1 MLPWPSAGLLPL
13 PLSSSDLLPIH
24 SCDAE
29 TKNELT
35 WNDFLQFLR
44 FREMDAS
51 HRIKEM
57 VESPVILE
65 EATKRKY
72 IPPLTGSL
80 YIILSDEFNISS
92 QKILSSD
99 DHSHLVEFVKYG
111 VENVSKAL
119 QFSIANTRVR
129 EKEALQ
135 LHELMNS
142 EIKNDVTVAE
152 ILLAQIA
159 DPHDARSYIHKIFGY
174 DREAVKRLEINLG
187 NAMKPIYGI
196 YDGYY
201 SLDLSVSSDRLCLK
215 KLLEQSQK
223 MKERSIQRSL
233 FESGLTGDL
242 SQHGDWSA
250 FRNSFY
256 NGSQCYVRPDLF
268 SPMPES
274 GTVSFDFIGS
284 DQPPRG
290 VAIIPDTRCINL
302 MTNANLI
309 TPEEKFGLQL
319 ILNGMK
325 LKTKRAIEF
334 AGNVD
339 GEKLFT
345 KQKAED
351 VQLVKLV
358 FYQMLPKR
366 AKYYKEVR
374 IRESE
379 TSGIV
384 KYTEQQEQ
392 RLIEKEEAA
401 KKKNTKKLFLR
412 SLSSVQR
419 KRQERGDASSSSSS
433 ESGSDDDSDLDLDED
448 PDGPIFSGGH
458 GAPRVAG
465 ASSIAAAAVG
475 RRFSMLRRQ
484 SALGASSSN
493 PSPIAPM
500 GPLSPMNSPLSS
512 FPPLSP
518 SSQQSPTRQRK
529 LALTDSTKGEYIYD
543 MSSKMDTL
551 HGANVSRYVKCHR
564 TVETLVDVLSRLWIR
579 CRHLA
584 AIVQYFNPGRVDRV
598 KYFGTYRV
606 ELIVQVYCRLVDL
619 HNFDLIL
626 EILSAFEIGCL
637 TCRIGI
643 LHFFNPLKVDSWHC
657 LDLSKREE
665 RVAAKILALLSTIEP
680 GKNWIEP
687 TFRWAYQLPC
697 IPGWMLTQSW
707 LEEHTMPYRGI
718 LTVEYFS
725 GQGSGLLGCNPA
737 VSVRKSFLSLVPRP
751 PPPLYLTTVRRSP
764 WMKRISWMTS
774 TTKLPTANRSIFQM
788 LAERLPWR
796 GKVSPLLPSSSF

>member
-1 MLPWPSAGLLPL
+1 M
-13 PLSSSDLLPIH
+13 
-24 SCDAE
+24 
-29 TKNELT
+29 
-35 WNDFLQFLR
+35 QFLR
-44 FREMDAS
+44 FRELDAS

-142 EIKNDVTVAE
+142 EIKNDITVAE

-159 DPHDARSYIHKIFGY
+159 DPHDARSYIYKIFGY
-174 DREAVKRLEINLG
+174 DREAVKRLEFNLG

-201 SLDLSVSSDRLCLK
+201 SLDLSISSDRLCLK

-223 MKERSIQRSL
+223 MKERAIQRSL
-233 FESGLTGDL
+233 FEPGLTGDL
-242 SQHGDWSA
+242 SQNGDWSS
-250 FRNSFY
+250 FRNSFF
-256 NGSQCYVRPDLF
+256 NGSQCFVRPDLF
-268 SPMPES
+268 SPMPLS
-274 GTVSFDFIGS
+274 GTLSFDFFGS
-284 DQPPRG
+284 DRPPKG
-290 VAIIPDTRCINL
+290 VAIIPDSRCINI

-309 TPEEKFGLQL
+309 TLEEKFGLQL
-319 ILNGMK
+319 ILNDMK
-325 LKTKRAIEF
+325 LKSKRDIEF
-334 AGNVD
+334 TGSVN

-351 VQLVKLV
+351 IQLVKLV

-366 AKYYKEVR
+366 AKYHKDVK

-379 TSGIV
+379 TGGIV
-384 KYTEQQEQ
+384 KYTEQQEK
-392 RLIEKEEAA
+392 RMIEKEEAA
-401 KKKNTKKLFLR
+401 KKKNTKKLFLK
-412 SLSSVQR
+412 SLSSVQK
-419 KRQERGDASSSSSS
+419 KRQERGDASASSSSSSS
-433 ESGSDDDSDLDLDED
+433 ESDSDDDSDLDLEED

-465 ASSIAAAAVG
+465 ASPTTAVK

-484 SALGASSSN
+484 SALGASS
-493 PSPIAPM
+493 PSPLTILPK
-500 GPLSPMNSPLSS
+500 GPLSPIDSSLSS

-529 LALTDSTKGEYIYD
+529 LALTESTKQEYIYD
-543 MSSKMDTL
+543 MSSKMGTL
-551 HGANVSRYVKCHR
+551 HGANVNCYVKCHR

-606 ELIVQVYCRLVDL
+606 ELIIQVYCRLVDL

-637 TCRIGI
+637 ICRIGI
-643 LHFFNPLKVDSWHC
+643 LHFFNPLKLDSWHC

-665 RVAAKILALLSTIEP
+665 RIVAKILALLSTIEP

-707 LEEHTMPYRGI
+707 FEEHTMPYRGL

-725 GQGSGLLGCNPA
+725 GQGCGLLGCNPV
-737 VSVRKSFLSLVPRP
+737 VSARKSLLSLV
-751 PPPLYLTTVRRSP
+751 S
-764 WMKRISWMTS
+764 STS
-774 TTKLPTANRSIFQM
+774 YAS
-788 LAERLPWR
+788 
-796 GKVSPLLPSSSF
+796 SPLIGCTGCFG